1 MSGGGAAPRVT
12 GTKVVVVTR
21 GKGLVGFTVGGN
33 GGKVRGNRDKIGR
46 GGWGGGK

>member
-33 GGKVRGNRDKIGR
+33 GGKGRGNINGMPKGN
-46 GGWGGGK
+46 